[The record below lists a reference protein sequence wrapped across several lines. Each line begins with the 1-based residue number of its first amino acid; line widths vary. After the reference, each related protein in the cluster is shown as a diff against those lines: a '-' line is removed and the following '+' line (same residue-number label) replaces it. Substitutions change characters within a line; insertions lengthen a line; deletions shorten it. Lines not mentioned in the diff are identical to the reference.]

1 LSKIPVKKQTDNRKR
16 IFGNMKKSIF
26 ALFLIIA
33 VGVCVSFAQTKKRT
47 VTRTTKRG
55 AVTTVKKT
63 TVTTVKQQAVT
74 TATGLTYIIT
84 KRGEGAPVK
93 AGDEVIVN
101 YTGLLTN
108 GTKFDSSLDRGET
121 FSFPVGAGRVIKG
134 WDEGLQR
141 LRIGDHATLIIPAS
155 IGYGSRGAGGVI
167 PPGATLIFIIEVIG
181 VK

>member
-1 LSKIPVKKQTDNRKR
+1 MSSKL
-16 IFGNMKKSIF
+16 MKKSIF
-26 ALFLIIA
+26 AVLLIMA
-33 VGVCVSFAQTKKRT
+33 VGAGVSMAQTKKQT

-55 AVTTVKKT
+55 AATVKKT
-63 TVTTVKQQAVT
+63 TVKKTPAVKQEGVT
-74 TATGLTYIIT
+74 TASGLTYIIT
-84 KRGEGAPVK
+84 KHGEGAPIK